1 MFMQQCVC
9 LMVDFG
15 NVYRVVHPPNGGCW
29 ECSDSSLFTQWQ
41 ISICFSLSVM
51 SSIVGPEVFRSS
63 EEVSPLMIILL
74 MEVVMV
80 STYVRPVASSL
91 TIQLEL
97 TLEIPGAI
105 TSPMDRV
112 PMGTS

>member
-1 MFMQQCVC
+1 
-9 LMVDFG
+9 
-15 NVYRVVHPPNGGCW
+15 
-29 ECSDSSLFTQWQ
+29 
-41 ISICFSLSVM
+41 M
-51 SSIVGPEVFRSS
+51 SSIVGPEAFGFG
-63 EEVSPLMIILL
+63 EVMSPLMTILP

-80 STYVRPVASSL
+80 STYVRPVALSL

-112 PMGTS
+112 PEGTS